1 MKGLNKKTLR
11 FKIGFIPIISVLIA
25 ILLITA
31 SIIFIA
37 KESIMKQVKT
47 DGIMIANQA
56 VSQLEINDTAL
67 EIMNS
72 NVEATAKNIA
82 NFINDNEKSISND
95 FLKKIAQ
102 QFEIDE
108 INIGNKEGEIIN
120 SNLETSIGSVYD
132 ADHKASI
139 VLRGEADVYMENIRK
154 SRETDDY
161 YKYGYVKRN
170 SGGVIQIGI
179 LANKIQSFS
188 DSVGYQALIN
198 SIKKEENIVY
208 ASYVDKNF
216 NIVAHSIAEEVG
228 TVREDEAVKNV
239 LEKGETYTA
248 KYFFDREQV
257 NVYSI
262 IVPVKEGNDIIGV
275 IDIGLSLENVE
286 DTIQN
291 IIIIASII
299 AIVLFIIIFTLL
311 ALISRSVIKPIK
323 ELSISSKNIANGEL
337 YHSITVGSQDE
348 IGVLA
353 SSFRDM
359 VNNLKDI
366 IVNIQS
372 KTNETGEMS
381 EQLSSSSS
389 QLSSASTDVSYAIQE
404 VAQGITSQAN
414 DILEIT
420 NYMSRLAEEIEGI
433 HNKMDVVKLNVDDA
447 GTKAN
452 EEVENIDNILTS
464 FTNLRNGFNEV
475 VKKVSILSTSISQ
488 IGSITEAINGISEQ
502 TNLLALN
509 AAIEAARAGEAG
521 KGFAVVAE
529 EVRKLAQESRDATE
543 QINLLI
549 NSITNETDEVNKTSK
564 DVEELIINQVR
575 AVEQTTNSLKDIINA
590 FSNIT
595 PLIDDT
601 YEYIDSTLNSKEI
614 VMDKIQG
621 VSSVSQEVSATTE
634 EIAASSEEMMAS
646 AQEVSAY
653 ASRLRDISKELV
665 DGVSKFKSDK

>member
-529 EVRKLAQESRDATE
+529 EVRKLAQESRDATK